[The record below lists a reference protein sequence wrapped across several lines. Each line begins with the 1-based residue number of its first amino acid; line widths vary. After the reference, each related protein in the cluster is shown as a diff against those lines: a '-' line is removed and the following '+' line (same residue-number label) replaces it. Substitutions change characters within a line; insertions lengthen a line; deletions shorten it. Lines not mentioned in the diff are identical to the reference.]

1 MTSGKFFV
9 VVSSLL
15 AVAGC
20 GTIFN
25 AREAQKAVKDK
36 GEGICSDVAS
46 SKLDLADYSLHELV
60 DFAMTNR
67 PSMVAAALAV
77 VDAHLALKEIE
88 ADAPLVSGTP
98 WNSPHVGASLGY
110 SESSLADHRLRS
122 KTTGNASAGL
132 SLDVLVY
139 DFGRNQAQADAQ
151 VERLIAAGE
160 YDFWAMLRDGEPVC
174 YASLR
179 SYALTR
185 LSRKFKP
192 AHGGVKKVT
201 FKGAMINASEIAGAK
216 MLYPK
221 VDHTPKP
228 HRKSFYDGFFAVNPD
243 CIIRNIRFRFRD
255 SRQYLPDLL
264 EYSGK
269 RKNLARVKPSKVLFY
284 IIPKN
289 KPGYVRRK
297 LDGLRKK
304 NGIKFIC
311 NNTIS
316 RGTPE
321 DRRLISDYVS
331 DILNP

>member
-1 MTSGKFFV
+1 MTIDAVITWVDGSDPVLNRKRAGYGSKAALERDDVAGKERYDNFGEILWCVESINRFAPFFRKIFIV
-9 VVSSLL
+9 TDGQDPCLEDKLRERFPNGFIPIEIVDHKTIFQGYEEYLPVFNSLAIETMLWRIPDLAEHYVYFNDDLLL
-15 AVAGC
+15 AAPVSP
-20 GTIFN
+20 
-25 AREAQKAVKDK
+25 
-36 GEGICSDVAS
+36 SD
-46 SKLDLADYSLHELV
+46 
-60 DFAMTNR
+60 FF
-67 PSMVAAALAV
+67 
-77 VDAHLALKEIE
+77 
-88 ADAPLVSGTP
+88 
-98 WNSPHVGASLGY
+98 
-110 SESSLADHRLRS
+110 
-122 KTTGNASAGL
+122 SA
-132 SLDVLVY
+132 
-139 DFGRNQAQADAQ
+139 N
-151 VERLIAAGE
+151 
-160 YDFWAMLRDGEPVC
+160 GEPVC

-228 HRKSFYDGFFAVNPD
+228 HRKSFFDGFFAENPD

-264 EYSGK
+264 EYSSK

-289 KPGYVRRK
+289 RPGYVKRK
-297 LDGLRKK
+297 LDGLRKR

-316 RGTPE
+316 RGTAE